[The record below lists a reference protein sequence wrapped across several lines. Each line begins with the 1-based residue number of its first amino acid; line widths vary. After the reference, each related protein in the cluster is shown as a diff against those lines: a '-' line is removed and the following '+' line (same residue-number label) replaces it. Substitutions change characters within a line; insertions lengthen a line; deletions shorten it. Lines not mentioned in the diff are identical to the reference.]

1 MLHQRLL
8 LKIQGKY
15 LLNKK
20 GQILPEVI
28 LGLVIFF
35 IIFTGF
41 INLVISYF
49 RQIKYANDRIIANFL
64 ALSALE
70 EIQGYK
76 EFIVSEKNCA
86 SYPQN
91 CTTTMPGIAPNSHWA
106 FGLIDE
112 NTTSA
117 DICLNYDFT
126 TSTCDNPKLYLINNF
141 YSYNSSG
148 TSTIFEKKLT
158 LRCPFSEICPNQSVP
173 LAIATAV
180 EAESEVIFGNN
191 KENEVNLRMILLQ
204 NKKWN

>member
-8 LKIQGKY
+8 LKTQGKY

-20 GQILPEVI
+20 GQILPEAI

-76 EFIVSEKNCA
+76 EFIVSEKACLVLN
-86 SYPQN
+86 SQN
-91 CTTTMPGIAPNSHWA
+91 CTTSIPDISSDSHWA

-126 TSTCDNPKLYLINNF
+126 TSTCDNPKLYLLDNF

-148 TSTIFEKKLT
+148 TSTIFAKKLK
-158 LRCPFSEICPNQSVP
+158 LRCPFSEICSNQSVP
-173 LAIATAV
+173 LATATAV
-180 EAESEVIFGNN
+180 EAISEVVFGDNEEN
-191 KENEVNLRMILLQ
+191 KVNLRMIFIT
-204 NKKWN
+204 K

>member
-8 LKIQGKY
+8 LKILGKY

-20 GQILPEVI
+20 GQILPEAI

-76 EFIVSEKNCA
+76 EFIVAEKNCA
-86 SYPQN
+86 LYLQN
-91 CTTTMPGIAPNSHWA
+91 CITTMPGIAPNSHWV

-112 NTTSA
+112 NATSA

-126 TSTCDNPKLYLINNF
+126 TSTCDNPPRLYLINNF
-141 YSYNSSG
+141 YSYDPSG
-148 TSTIFEKKLT
+148 TSTIFAKKLT
-158 LRCPFSEICPNQSVP
+158 LRCPFSEICQAGQNVP
-173 LAIATAV
+173 LANATAV
-180 EAESEVIFGNN
+180 EAISEVIFGDNEKN
-191 KENEVNLRMILLQ
+191 KVNLRMIFIT
-204 NKKWN
+204 K

>member
-20 GQILPEVI
+20 GQILPEAI

-76 EFIVSEKNCA
+76 EFIVAEKNCA

-91 CTTTMPGIAPNSHWA
+91 CITTMPGIAPNSHWA

-117 DICLNYDFT
+117 DICLNYDFSA
-126 TSTCDNPKLYLINNF
+126 STCDNSKLYLINNF

-148 TSTIFEKKLT
+148 TSTIFAKKLT
-158 LRCPFSEICPNQSVP
+158 LRCPFSYLCPTGQNVP
-173 LAIATAV
+173 LANATAV
-180 EAESEVIFGNN
+180 EAISEVIFGDNEKN
-191 KENEVNLRMILLQ
+191 KVNLRMIFIT
-204 NKKWN
+204 K

>member
-20 GQILPEVI
+20 GQILPEAI

-35 IIFTGF
+35 IIFTVF

-76 EFIVSEKNCA
+76 EFIVAEKNCA
-86 SYPQN
+86 LYPQN
-91 CTTTMPGIAPNSHWA
+91 CITTMPGIAPNSHWA

-112 NTTSA
+112 NNTSA
-117 DICLNYDFT
+117 DICLNYDFS
-126 TSTCDNPKLYLINNF
+126 TSTCDNSKLYLINNF
-141 YSYNSSG
+141 YSYDPSG
-148 TSTIFEKKLT
+148 TSTIFAKKLT
-158 LRCPFSEICPNQSVP
+158 LRCPFSEICPAGQNVP
-173 LAIATAV
+173 LANATAV
-180 EAESEVIFGNN
+180 EAISEVIFGDNEEN
-191 KENEVNLRMILLQ
+191 KVNLRMIFIT
-204 NKKWN
+204 K